1 MFLPLLVLFLVLAG
15 ASLATAQ
22 NAATIASV
30 SIEADGSGA
39 ELLKFEANA
48 PVTVKKAFTLDNP
61 NRLVIDVPHVSS
73 GVLAMPKNYMG
84 QLVKGIRFG
93 QFDAATSRI
102 VLDLNGPVKVG
113 EVTSGSPFT
122 VQVIGTG
129 PMKIAPVA
137 KQEAK
142 PLVVID
148 AGHGGQDPGAIG
160 LHGTHEKDVTLNYAL
175 ALREALLRTGR
186 YRVGM
191 TREDDTFVMLQE
203 RVAIARKMKAD
214 IFISFHADS
223 NPRPEAH
230 GLSIYTLSE
239 NASDDEAAA
248 LAERENKSDVISG
261 MDLSKADADVA
272 SILIDLTQRET
283 MNKSA
288 LMADAIVDSLHGRVT
303 TLEKTHRF
311 AGFRVLKGPD
321 IPATLM
327 ELGFLTNATD
337 ERLLLSTDYRDMVVN
352 SVVKGIDRF
361 RAGE

>member
-1 MFLPLLVLFLVLAG
+1 MAQTPVTIS
-15 ASLATAQ
+15 SL
-22 NAATIASV
+22 
-30 SIEADGSGA
+30 SIEADGTGT

-48 PVTVKKAFTLDNP
+48 PVTVKKAFVLEKPD
-61 NRLVIDVPHVSS
+61 RVVIDIPRVAS
-73 GVLAMPKNYMG
+73 GNLAMPKDYAG
-84 QLVKGIRFG
+84 QLVKAVRFG
-93 QFDAATSRI
+93 QFDPQTSRI
-102 VLDLNGPVKVG
+102 VLDLNGPAKVG
-113 EVTSGSPFT
+113 EVTPGNPFA
-122 VQVIGTG
+122 VQIIGTG
-129 PMKIAPVA
+129 PMKAQPVA
-137 KQEAK
+137 KLDEK
-142 PLVVID
+142 PLVIID

-191 TREDDTFVMLQE
+191 TREDDTFVPLFE
-203 RVAIARKMKAD
+203 RVAIARRMKGD

-248 LAERENKSDVISG
+248 LAERENKADVISG

-288 LMADAIVDSLHGRVT
+288 LLADAVVDSLHGKVT
-303 TLEKTHRF
+303 KLEKTHRF

-321 IPATLM
+321 IPATLI

-337 ERLLLSTDYRDMVVN
+337 ERLLLSPDYRDMVVA